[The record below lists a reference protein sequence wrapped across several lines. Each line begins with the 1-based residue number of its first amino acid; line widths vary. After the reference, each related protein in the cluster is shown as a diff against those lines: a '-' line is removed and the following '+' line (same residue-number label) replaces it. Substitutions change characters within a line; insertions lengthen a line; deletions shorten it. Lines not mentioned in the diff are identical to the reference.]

1 MGCAP
6 EENTAARSRCDRR
19 RDGSRHYRPT
29 DLETRREGE
38 KGAARYR
45 GCGRQITSSRPA
57 FVHVKGAPGCGNRSP
72 ELRASPRRGGNG
84 HRWTALLELRRKH
97 IEIASDADRL
107 TRWFRS
113 GPSDN
118 PSRRERHQP
127 RHGKSGSHET
137 RRWREKDSNPR
148 SPRRG
153 QHFFETSPEAE
164 EVRFATDSLLEGAGF
179 EPSVPRDSDDGFSLD
194 LSGPTPF
201 GERPTVRIPLG
212 PPPECALPVRRRGFS
227 SRCRRNQRSHG
238 KTRPPRPGGV

>member
-1 MGCAP
+1 MLLLPGSQGIAGAGVGEIPDGHRWDAP
-6 EENTAARSRCDRR
+6 PKRTPPPGADAI
-19 RDGSRHYRPT
+19 DGATVLGIIGRQISKLAERAKKAPP
-29 DLETRREGE
+29 DD
-38 KGAARYR
+38 R

-72 ELRASPRRGGNG
+72 ELGASPRRGGNG

-137 RRWREKDSNPR
+137 RRWRERDSNPR
-148 SPRRG
+148 SPVSEGSGLAHKMIVDFDLDKLR
-153 QHFFETSPEAE
+153 S
-164 EVRFATDSLLEGAGF
+164 TD
-179 EPSVPRDSDDGFSLD
+179 
-194 LSGPTPF
+194 
-201 GERPTVRIPLG
+201 
-212 PPPECALPVRRRGFS
+212 
-227 SRCRRNQRSHG
+227 
-238 KTRPPRPGGV
+238 PPRG